1 MRDFDKHRAPG
12 VPMPEH
18 HIPKPPAPGYVIP
31 PIPPCKPYVPGFS
44 PEEQMAIL
52 THKVNE
58 MIDLFNG
65 FQDDTWGAYQ
75 AIVESA
81 LTNDAYYNEITVEE
95 GYIPEAEAKYKVVH
109 IPFLDRAKQPIYIE
123 LGLAYNNTTNANVH
137 EDVFSASKRTLA
149 DKLIPAY
156 NSTNTWWGATV
167 WKNAPIGKIGE
178 NPADYTVGI
187 TANGFIK
194 VYEMLTNYTQLKQ
207 DGVRNAF
214 VANSI
219 LVQGG
224 AMTPSKFYPDEKDK
238 LLGRVGM
245 GMNYDT
251 KERFFVIV
259 NGSDASGCT
268 AEMLA
273 NIFLKYNCTVA
284 VELSNGLATVGVDKG
299 SMMFVPPTVDGD
311 DVPTIPEVNAFWYIT
326 KRRHYRN
333 EYVKDVAE
341 LTQKTGEC
349 LWESM
354 LAEIA
359 VDEAKLEIKEL
370 SDQLDKETIDREN
383 ADNELQEAD
392 KTLQENIDAEAT
404 AREESDTQLDNR
416 ITREVQTLNTR
427 IDSEVATLNETIQS
441 VKTELQNNVD
451 TLEEKVEGY
460 HTELNNADID
470 KVELIQDGTKDT
482 YRLMKKDGTAISVP
496 IEMYNYELLIQKLT
510 SLSNLET
517 ALETESQ
524 TRANADDELQA
535 QINTL
540 KDDQT
545 KYVPLAG
552 GTMTGGLILSGDPTA
567 EGSGYQAATKAY
579 VDSKVSGAGDG
590 DFKKDGSVA
599 MTGNINVGGFKVT
612 NMADPTDAGDATN
625 KGYVDT
631 SLASQKSTIEN
642 EYKQY
647 VQENAVAPNE
657 PIDGKLD
664 LGGNTIENVGTPVNG
679 TDAANKDYVDD
690 SIEAARQVIVL
701 KGTNTVAELGTAYTS
716 GKYVIVA
723 TENGVFYNITDY
735 AVNDAEVK
743 ISYVVSFNTATAE
756 KGYLKFDTVITTAA
770 TLLSTI
776 FPADISTA
784 DANFVVSD
792 GLIDF
797 NDKRVLGVDTPLN
810 ENEVANKKY
819 VDTGL
824 SSKLSLSGGTMRG
837 ALRLAG
843 TPTNDND
850 AVTKGYVDAGTGA
863 VKPYNISLDT
873 TAADIYTALNGGQ
886 SVFTLVG
893 GDETVDSSAI
903 VSATLVDTTYDVKVI
918 SGNVLYTY
926 TGTDGSTAF
935 SAFSQ
940 ATLGEAPPDIT
951 MIITND
957 TTGAELYAAI
967 NEQNKK
973 IFYKDVSGLYNIYY
987 PVLCTEIAVSLI
999 NTIAGRSDPS
1009 KTTLQ
1014 VIAVGAEDTVGTAP
1028 TNYFYTTSEID
1039 TKLQA
1044 LQDAID
1050 ALESTVATKA
1060 DQSALDS
1067 TNATVATKAN
1077 QSALDQTNN
1086 TVSSLQTTVGQKA
1099 NSSDLNSTNSRVST
1113 LETWKNTYNGV
1124 IQTLYNG

>member
-12 VPMPEH
+12 VPVPEH

-52 THKVNE
+52 TNKVNE
-58 MIDLFNG
+58 MINLFNG

-214 VANSI
+214 VANSV

-259 NGSDASGCT
+259 NGSDTSGCT

-359 VDEAKLEIKEL
+359 VDEAKLEVKEL
-370 SDQLDKETIDREN
+370 SDQLDNEISEREN
-383 ADNELQEAD
+383 ADNELKEAD
-392 KTLQENIDAEAT
+392 KQLQQNIDT
-404 AREESDTQLDNR
+404 AVE
-416 ITREVQTLNTR
+416 TLNQ
-427 IDSEVATLNETIQS
+427 TIQS
-441 VKTELQNNVD
+441 VKTELQNNID

-460 HTELNNADID
+460 HTELTNADIAE
-470 KVELIQDGTKDT
+470 VELIQDSTKDT
-482 YRLMKKDGTAISVP
+482 YRLKKKDGTAISVP
-496 IEMYNYELLIQKLT
+496 IEVYNYELLIQKLT

-524 TRANADDELQA
+524 TRADADDELQG

-540 KDDQT
+540 KDAQT
-545 KYVPLAG
+545 KYVLLAG

-567 EGSGYQAATKAY
+567 EGSGFQAATKNY
-579 VDSKVSGAGDG
+579 VDSKTAGTGDG

-599 MTGNINVGGFKVT
+599 MTGNLNVGGFKVT
-612 NMADPTDAGDATN
+612 NMGEPTDAGDGTN

-631 SLASQKSTIEN
+631 SLATQKSTIEN

-647 VQENAVAPNE
+647 VQENTVAPNE
-657 PIDGKLD
+657 PIDGNLD
-664 LGGNTIENVGTPVNG
+664 LGGNTIQNVGTPVNP
-679 TDAANKDYVDD
+679 TDAANKQYVDD
-690 SIEAARQVIVL
+690 TIEASRQVIVL
-701 KGTNTVAELGTAYTS
+701 KGTNTVTELGSAYTS

-735 AVNDAEVK
+735 AVNDTEVK
-743 ISYVVSFNTATAE
+743 ISYVVSFSVSTAE

-776 FPADISTA
+776 FPADINTA
-784 DANFVVSD
+784 DANFVVAD

-797 NDKRVLGVDTPLN
+797 NDKRVLGVATPLN
-810 ENEVANKKY
+810 GNEVANKQY
-819 VDTGL
+819 VDSGL
-824 SSKLSLSGGTMRG
+824 STKLSLSGGTMTG

-873 TAADIYTALNGGQ
+873 TAVDIYTALNGGQ

-935 SAFSQ
+935 SAFSK
-940 ATLGEAPPDIT
+940 ATLGEAPPDAT
-951 MIITND
+951 MEVAGD
-957 TTGAELYAAI
+957 TTLTEIYQAVTEQGKRILHLVTEGI
-967 NEQNKK
+967 NS
-973 IFYKDVSGLYNIYY
+973 YYYVSF
-987 PVLCTEIAVSLI
+987 CTEESIMGIAVDTDSVTKVSL
-999 NTIAGRSDPS
+999 NTEHN
-1009 KTTLQ
+1009 TF
-1014 VIAVGAEDTVGTAP
+1014 GTAV
-1028 TNYFYTTSEID
+1028 YDHYYSTTTID

-1050 ALESTVATKA
+1050 ALETAVATKA

-1077 QSALDQTNN
+1077 QSALDQTNS

-1099 NSSDLNSTNSRVST
+1099 NTSDLNSVSSRVST
-1113 LETWKNTYNGV
+1113 LETWKNTYNGI
-1124 IQTLYNG
+1124 IQTIYNG

>member
-12 VPMPEH
+12 VPRPEH
-18 HIPKPPAPGYVIP
+18 NIPKPPAPGYVIP

-52 THKVNE
+52 TEKVNE
-58 MIDLFNG
+58 MIGLFNG

-167 WKNAPIGKIGE
+167 WKNAPIGNIGE

-194 VYEMLTNYTQLKQ
+194 IYEHLTNYTQLKQ

-214 VANSI
+214 MANSI

-224 AMTPSKFYPDEKDK
+224 AMTPTKFYPDEKDK

-268 AEMLA
+268 AEMFA

-383 ADNELQEAD
+383 ADNELQE
-392 KTLQENIDAEAT
+392 NIDAEAA
-404 AREESDTQLDNR
+404 AREEGDTQLDNR
-416 ITREVQTLNTR
+416 ITQEVQTLNQ
-427 IDSEVATLNETIQS
+427 TIQS
-441 VKTELQNNVD
+441 VKTELQNNID
-451 TLEEKVEGY
+451 TLEAKVEEY
-460 HTELNNADID
+460 HTELNNADIE

-496 IEMYNYELLIQKLT
+496 IEVYNYELLIQKLT

-524 TRANADDELQA
+524 TRAAADDELQA

-540 KDDQT
+540 KDGQT

-552 GTMTGGLILSGDPTA
+552 GTMTGSLILSGDPTA
-567 EGSGYQAATKAY
+567 EGSGYQAATRAY

-625 KGYVDT
+625 KNYVDT

-647 VQENAVAPNE
+647 VQENTVAPDE

-679 TDAANKDYVDD
+679 TDAANKDYVDN
-690 SIEAARQVIVL
+690 SIEQARQVVVL
-701 KGTNTVAELGTAYTS
+701 KGTNTVTELGTAYTA

-735 AVNDAEVK
+735 AVNDTVVK
-743 ISYVVSFNTATAE
+743 ISYVVSFSTATAE

-784 DANFVVSD
+784 DANFVVAD

-797 NDKRVLGVDTPLN
+797 NDKRVLGVATPLN
-810 ENEVANKKY
+810 GNEVANKQY

-824 SSKLSLSGGTMRG
+824 SSKLSLSGGTMTG
-837 ALRLAG
+837 ALRLTG

-935 SAFSQ
+935 SAFSK
-940 ATLGEAPPDIT
+940 ATLGEAPPDAT
-951 MIITND
+951 MEVTND
-957 TTGAELYAAI
+957 TTLTEIYQAVT
-967 NEQNKK
+967 EQGKR
-973 IFYKDVSGLYNIYY
+973 ILHLTTEDVNSYY
-987 PVLCTEIAVSLI
+987 YVGFCTEESIMAIAVDTDSVTKVLL
-999 NTIAGRSDPS
+999 NTEHNTFGAAVYEHYYS
-1009 KTTLQ
+1009 TT
-1014 VIAVGAEDTVGTAP
+1014 T
-1028 TNYFYTTSEID
+1028 ID
-1039 TKLQA
+1039 TKLQT

-1050 ALESTVATKA
+1050 ALETAVASKA

-1077 QSALDQTNN
+1077 QSALDQTNS

-1099 NSSDLNSTNSRVST
+1099 NSSDLNNTNSRVST

>member
-18 HIPKPPAPGYVIP
+18 HIPKPPCNPCVPEHHFPKPPAPGYVIP

-52 THKVNE
+52 TNKVNE
-58 MIDLFNG
+58 MINLFNG

-224 AMTPSKFYPDEKDK
+224 AMTPSKFFPDEKDQ

-259 NGSDASGCT
+259 NGSDTSGCT
-268 AEMLA
+268 TEMLA

-284 VELSNGLATVGVDKG
+284 VELANGLATVGVDKG
-299 SMMFVPPTVDGD
+299 SMMFIPPTVDGD
-311 DVPTIPEVNAFWYIT
+311 DVPTVPEVNAFWYIT

-354 LAEIA
+354 LADIA
-359 VDEAKLEIKEL
+359 VDEAKLEVKEL
-370 SDQLDKETIDREN
+370 SDQLDNEISEREN
-383 ADNELQEAD
+383 ADNELKEAD
-392 KTLQENIDAEAT
+392 KQLQQNIDT
-404 AREESDTQLDNR
+404 AVE
-416 ITREVQTLNTR
+416 TLNQ
-427 IDSEVATLNETIQS
+427 TIQS
-441 VKTELQNNVD
+441 VKTELQNNID

-460 HTELNNADID
+460 HTELTNADIAE
-470 KVELIQDGTKDT
+470 VELIQDSTKDT
-482 YRLMKKDGTAISVP
+482 YRLKKKDGTAISVP
-496 IEMYNYELLIQKLT
+496 IEVYNYELLIQKLT

-524 TRANADDELQA
+524 TRADADDELQS

-540 KDDQT
+540 KDAQN

-552 GTMTGGLILSGDPTA
+552 GTMTGSLILSGDPTA
-567 EGSGYQAATKAY
+567 EGSGFQAATKNY
-579 VDSKVSGAGDG
+579 VDSKVAGTGDG

-599 MTGNINVGGFKVT
+599 MTGNLNVGGFKVT
-612 NMADPTDAGDATN
+612 NMGEPTDAGDATN
-625 KGYVDT
+625 KNYVDT
-631 SLASQKSTIEN
+631 NLASQKSTIEN

-647 VQENAVAPNE
+647 VQENTVAPNK
-657 PIDGKLD
+657 PIEGSLD
-664 LGGNTIENVGTPVNG
+664 LGGNTIENVGTPVNP
-679 TDAANKDYVDD
+679 TDAANKQYVDD
-690 SIEAARQVIVL
+690 TIEASRQVIVL
-701 KGTNTVAELGTAYTS
+701 KGTNTVTELGSAYTS

-723 TENGVFYNITDY
+723 TESGVFYNITDY
-735 AVNDAEVK
+735 AVNDSQVK
-743 ISYVVSFNTATAE
+743 ISYVVSFSSATAE
-756 KGYLKFDTVITTAA
+756 TGYLKFDTVVTTAA
-770 TLLSTI
+770 TLLSAI

-784 DANFVVSD
+784 DANLAVAD
-792 GLIDF
+792 GLIGF
-797 NDKRVLGVDTPLN
+797 NDKRVLGVANPTND
-810 ENEVANKKY
+810 NEVANKKY
-819 VDTGL
+819 VDNGL
-824 SSKLSLSGGTMRG
+824 STKLNLSGGTMTG

-863 VKPYNISLDT
+863 VKPYTISLDT
-873 TAADIYTALNGGQ
+873 TAGDIYTALNGGQ

-903 VSATLVDTTYDVKVI
+903 VSASLSDSTYDVKVI

-926 TGTDGSTAF
+926 TGTDGTTAF
-935 SAFSQ
+935 SAFST

-951 MIITND
+951 MVITNE
-957 TTGAELYAAI
+957 TTGTELYNAI
-967 NEQNKK
+967 NGQNKK
-973 IFYKDVSGLYNIYY
+973 IFYKEVSGIYNVYY
-987 PVLCTEIAVSLI
+987 PFLCTAANVLLM
-999 NTIAGRSDPS
+999 NAGAGSSDAETS
-1009 KTTLQ
+1009 T
-1014 VIAVGAEDTVGTAP
+1014 VILYSIGAEDTVGDATP
-1028 TNYFYTTSEID
+1028 IYLYSKVEID
-1039 TKLQA
+1039 KKLQELQESIEA
-1044 LQDAID
+1044 LQT
-1050 ALESTVATKA
+1050 TVASKA
-1060 DQSALDS
+1060 DQSALDA
-1067 TNATVATKAN
+1067 TNQTVATKAN
-1077 QSALDQTNN
+1077 QSALDSTNS

-1099 NSSDLNSTNSRVST
+1099 DTSALNSVSGRVSE
-1113 LETWKNTYNGV
+1113 LETWKNTYNGI

>member
-12 VPMPEH
+12 VPVPEH
-18 HIPKPPAPGYVIP
+18 HFPKPPAPCVPVPEHHFPKPPAPGYVIP

-52 THKVNE
+52 TNKVNE
-58 MIDLFNG
+58 MINLFNG

-156 NSTNTWWGATV
+156 NSTNTWWGATI

-224 AMTPSKFYPDEKDK
+224 AMTPSKFFPDEKDQM
-238 LLGRVGM
+238 LGRVGM

-259 NGSDASGCT
+259 NGSDTSGCT
-268 AEMLA
+268 TEMLA

-284 VELSNGLATVGVDKG
+284 VELANGLATVGVDKG

-354 LAEIA
+354 LADIA
-359 VDEAKLEIKEL
+359 VDEAKLEVKEL
-370 SDQLDKETIDREN
+370 SDQLDNEISEREN
-383 ADNELQEAD
+383 ADNELKEAD
-392 KTLQENIDAEAT
+392 KQLQQNIDT
-404 AREESDTQLDNR
+404 AVE
-416 ITREVQTLNTR
+416 TLNQ
-427 IDSEVATLNETIQS
+427 TIQS
-441 VKTELQNNVD
+441 VKTELQNNID

-460 HTELNNADID
+460 HTELTNADIAE
-470 KVELIQDGTKDT
+470 VELIQDSTKDT
-482 YRLMKKDGTAISVP
+482 YRLKKKDGTAISVP
-496 IEMYNYELLIQKLT
+496 IEVYNYELLIQKLT

-524 TRANADDELQA
+524 TRAEADDELQS

-540 KDDQT
+540 KDAQT

-552 GTMTGGLILSGDPTA
+552 GTMTGSLILSGDPTP
-567 EGSGYQAATKAY
+567 EGSGFQAATKSY
-579 VDSKVSGAGDG
+579 VDSKVSGTGDG

-599 MTGNINVGGFKVT
+599 MTGNLNVGGFKVT
-612 NMADPTDAGDATN
+612 NMADPTDGGDAAN
-625 KGYVDT
+625 KNYVDAN
-631 SLASQKSTIEN
+631 LASQKSTIEN

-647 VQENAVAPNE
+647 VQENTVAPDE

-664 LGGNTIENVGTPVNG
+664 LGGNTIENVGTPVNP
-679 TDAANKDYVDD
+679 TDAANKQYVDD
-690 SIEAARQVIVL
+690 TIEASRQVIVL
-701 KGTNTVAELGTAYTS
+701 KGTNTVTELGSAYTS

-723 TENGVFYNITDY
+723 TESGVFYNITDY
-735 AVNDAEVK
+735 AVNDSQVK
-743 ISYVVSFNTATAE
+743 ISYVVSFSSDAGS
-756 KGYLKFDTVITTAA
+756 GYLKFDTVVTTAA
-770 TLLSTI
+770 TLLSSI

-792 GLIDF
+792 GLIGF
-797 NDKRVLGVDTPLN
+797 NDKRVVGVANPTND
-810 ENEVANKKY
+810 NEVANKKY
-819 VDTGL
+819 VDNGL
-824 SSKLSLSGGTMRG
+824 STKLNLSGGTMTG

-863 VKPYNISLDT
+863 VKPYTISLDT
-873 TAADIYTALNGGQ
+873 TAGGIYTALNGGQ

-903 VSATLVDTTYDVKVI
+903 VSASLMDSTYDVKVI

-926 TGTDGSTAF
+926 TGMDGTTAF
-935 SAFSQ
+935 SSFSK
-940 ATLGEAPPDIT
+940 ATLGEAPPDMVMT
-951 MIITND
+951 VSAE
-957 TTGAELYAAI
+957 TTLTQIYTAVTTEG
-967 NEQNKK
+967 KK
-973 IFYKDVSGLYNIYY
+973 ILSVKADSIDKYY
-987 PVLCTEIAVSLI
+987 YIAYISADAMKAVSIDETSISLVEMSGGDTAWSAASI
-999 NTIAGRSDPS
+999 THYYNTQTIDS
-1009 KTTLQ
+1009 KIQEVKESISTL
-1014 VIAVGAEDTVGTAP
+1014 E
-1028 TNYFYTTSEID
+1028 
-1039 TKLQA
+1039 TKVNA
-1044 LQDAID
+1044 
-1050 ALESTVATKA
+1050 KA
-1060 DQSALDS
+1060 DQTALDA
-1067 TNATVATKAN
+1067 TNQTVATKAN
-1077 QSALDQTNN
+1077 QSALDSTNQ

-1099 NSSDLNSTNSRVST
+1099 DTSTVNSVSSRVST

-1124 IQTLYNG
+1124 ITTLYNG

>member
-12 VPMPEH
+12 VPVLEHHIPKPPCNPCVPEH
-18 HIPKPPAPGYVIP
+18 HFPKPPAPGYVIP

-52 THKVNE
+52 TEKVNE
-58 MIDLFNG
+58 MIGLFNG

-95 GYIPEAEAKYKVVH
+95 GYIAEADSKYKVVH

-137 EDVFSASKRTLA
+137 EDVFSASERLYA

-156 NSTNTWWGATV
+156 QSTNTWNGAVV
-167 WKNAPIGKIGE
+167 WKGAPISNIGE

-187 TANGFIK
+187 TDRGFIK
-194 VYEMLTNYTQLKQ
+194 IYEHLTSYTQLKQ
-207 DGVRNAF
+207 DGIRNAML
-214 VANSI
+214 ANSV

-224 AMTPSKFYPDEKDK
+224 KMTPDKFFPDEKDK

-251 KERFFVIV
+251 KERFIVIV
-259 NGSDASGCT
+259 NGSDESGCT
-268 AEMLA
+268 TEMLA
-273 NIFLKYNCTVA
+273 NIFLNYNCTVA
-284 VELSNGLATVGVDKG
+284 VELANGLKTVAIDKG
-299 SMMFVPPTVDGD
+299 QMMFVPPTVGGD
-311 DVPTIPEVNAFWYIT
+311 VVPTVPELNAFWYIT
-326 KRRHYRN
+326 KRRHYKN
-333 EYVKDVAE
+333 EYVKDVAS
-341 LTQKTGEC
+341 LTQKYGRA
-349 LWESM
+349 LWETM
-354 LAEIA
+354 LADIS
-359 VDEAKLEIKEL
+359 VDNVKEVVAEF
-370 SDQLDKETIDREN
+370 SQRLDKEVSDREN
-383 ADNELQEAD
+383 G
-392 KTLQENIDAEAT
+392 DA
-404 AREESDTQLDNR
+404 QLDAK
-416 ITREVQTLNTR
+416 
-427 IDSEVATLNETIQS
+427 IDSEVETINQKIDTE
-441 VKTELQNNVD
+441 VTRLDNLIEATKTELQTNID
-451 TLEEKVEGY
+451 TLSQTVEQY
-460 HTELNNADID
+460 HTELTNADIAE
-470 KVELIQDGTKDT
+470 VELIQDSTKDT
-482 YRLMKKDGTAISVP
+482 FRLMKKDGTAISVP
-496 IEMYNYELLIQKLT
+496 IEVYNYELLIQKLT

-524 TRANADDELQA
+524 TRADADDALQS

-540 KDDQT
+540 KDEQV

-567 EGSGYQAATKAY
+567 EGSGFQAATKNY
-579 VDSKVSGAGDG
+579 VDSKTAGAGDG

-599 MTGNINVGGFKVT
+599 MTGNLNVGGFKVT
-612 NMADPTDAGDATN
+612 NMVEPTDAGDATN
-625 KGYVDT
+625 KNYVDT
-631 SLASQKSTIEN
+631 SLATQKSTIEN

-647 VQENAVAPNE
+647 VQENTVAPDR
-657 PIDGKLD
+657 PIEGSLD
-664 LGGNTIENVGTPVNG
+664 LNGNTIENVGTPVNP

-690 SIEAARQVIVL
+690 AVSEIKFKLLTGNNTILELSNALINGWAVVKPGTGQIFYIVTGITYESANYRISCLAVELYSFEGVKYNRVLAHTIETGA
-701 KGTNTVAELGTAYTS
+701 GTVPTS
-716 GKYVIVA
+716 
-723 TENGVFYNITDY
+723 
-735 AVNDAEVK
+735 
-743 ISYVVSFNTATAE
+743 
-756 KGYLKFDTVITTAA
+756 
-770 TLLSTI
+770 LLSEFFPLTI
-776 FPADISTA
+776 SDMTDFTISDNVIDLLNKKIANVEIPTDNK
-784 DANFVVSD
+784 DA
-792 GLIDF
+792 
-797 NDKRVLGVDTPLN
+797 
-810 ENEVANKKY
+810 ANKQY

-824 SSKLSLSGGTMRG
+824 SSKLSLSGGTMTG

-893 GDETVDSSAI
+893 GDEVVDSSAI
-903 VSATLVDTTYDVKVI
+903 VSATLAGSTYDIKVI

-940 ATLGEAPPDIT
+940 ATLGEAPPDAT
-951 MIITND
+951 MVVTNE
-957 TTGAELYAAI
+957 TTL
-967 NEQNKK
+967 
-973 IFYKDVSGLYNIYY
+973 
-987 PVLCTEIAVSLI
+987 TEIYQAVTEQGKRILNLKNEGLDAYYYVAFATSESIMAVSVDSDSVTVMKLDAQHTI
-999 NTIAGRSDPS
+999 GAATYDHYYNTTTIDS
-1009 KTTLQ
+1009 K
-1014 VIAVGAEDTVGTAP
+1014 I
-1028 TNYFYTTSEID
+1028 S
-1039 TKLQA
+1039 A
-1044 LQDAID
+1044 LQSAID
-1050 ALESTVATKA
+1050 ALEETVATKA

-1077 QSALDQTNN
+1077 QTALDETNS

-1099 NSSDLNSTNSRVST
+1099 NSSDLNSVSSRVST

-1124 IQTLYNG
+1124 ITTLYNG

>member
-12 VPMPEH
+12 VPVPEH
-18 HIPKPPAPGYVIP
+18 HIPKPPCNPCVPEHHFPKPPAPGYVIP

-52 THKVNE
+52 TNKVNE
-58 MIDLFNG
+58 MINLFNG

-224 AMTPSKFYPDEKDK
+224 AMTPSKFFPDEKDQM
-238 LLGRVGM
+238 LGRVGM

-259 NGSDASGCT
+259 NGSDTSGCT
-268 AEMLA
+268 TEMLA

-354 LAEIA
+354 LADIA
-359 VDEAKLEIKEL
+359 VDEAKLEVKEL
-370 SDQLDKETIDREN
+370 SDQLDNEISEREN
-383 ADNELQEAD
+383 ADNELKEAD
-392 KTLQENIDAEAT
+392 KQLQQNIDT
-404 AREESDTQLDNR
+404 AVE
-416 ITREVQTLNTR
+416 TLNQ
-427 IDSEVATLNETIQS
+427 TIQS
-441 VKTELQNNVD
+441 VKTELQNNIG

-460 HTELNNADID
+460 HTELTNADIAE
-470 KVELIQDGTKDT
+470 VELIQDGTKDT
-482 YRLMKKDGTAISVP
+482 YRLKKKDGTAISVP
-496 IEMYNYELLIQKLT
+496 IEVYNYELLIQKLT

-524 TRANADDELQA
+524 TRAEADDELQS

-540 KDDQT
+540 KDAQT

-552 GTMTGGLILSGDPTA
+552 GTMTGSLILSGDPTT
-567 EGSGYQAATKAY
+567 EGSGFQAATKSY

-599 MTGNINVGGFKVT
+599 MTGNLNVGGFKVT
-612 NMADPTDAGDATN
+612 NMAEPTDVGDAAN
-625 KGYVDT
+625 KNYVDT
-631 SLASQKSTIEN
+631 NLASQKSTIEN

-647 VQENAVAPNE
+647 VQENTVAPNK
-657 PIDGKLD
+657 PIEGSLD
-664 LGGNTIENVGTPVNG
+664 LGGNTIENVGTPVNP
-679 TDAANKDYVDD
+679 TDAANKQYVDD
-690 SIEAARQVIVL
+690 TIEASRQVIVL
-701 KGTNTVAELGTAYTS
+701 KGTNTVTELGSAYS
-716 GKYVIVA
+716 AAKYVIVA

-735 AVNDAEVK
+735 AVNEGVVK
-743 ISYVVSFNTATAE
+743 ISYVVSFSGDTGS
-756 KGYLKFDTVITTAA
+756 GYLKFDTVTTTAA
-770 TLLSTI
+770 TLLNTI

-784 DANFVVSD
+784 DANFVVAD
-792 GLIDF
+792 GFVSF
-797 NDKRVLGVDTPLN
+797 NDKRVLGVTNPTND
-810 ENEVANKKY
+810 NEVANKKY
-819 VDTGL
+819 VDNGL
-824 SSKLSLSGGTMRG
+824 STKLNLSGGTMTG

-873 TAADIYTALNGGQ
+873 TAGDIYTALNGGQ

-903 VSATLVDTTYDVKVI
+903 VGASLTDSTYDVKVI

-926 TGTDGSTAF
+926 TGTDGTTAF
-935 SAFSQ
+935 SAFSK
-940 ATLGEAPPDIT
+940 ATLGEAPPDAT
-951 MIITND
+951 MEVTED
-957 TTGAELYAAI
+957 TTL
-967 NEQNKK
+967 
-973 IFYKDVSGLYNIYY
+973 
-987 PVLCTEIAVSLI
+987 TEIYQAVNENGKRILHATGGEGVNGYI
-999 NTIAGRSDPS
+999 YVTIATPELIEGIQTASNIEDDVEVDRVISTITLD
-1009 KTTLQ
+1009 TTNS
-1014 VIAVGAEDTVGTAP
+1014 TFGTS
-1028 TNYFYTTSEID
+1028 TRID
-1039 TKLQA
+1039 YYSGSYIKTKLQE
-1044 LQDAID
+1044 LQ
-1050 ALESTVATKA
+1050 ESIESLQTTLATKA

-1077 QSALDQTNN
+1077 QSALDSTNS

-1099 NSSDLNSTNSRVST
+1099 DTSALNSVSSRVST

>member
-12 VPMPEH
+12 VPVPEH
-18 HIPKPPAPGYVIP
+18 DIPKPPAPGYVIP

-52 THKVNE
+52 TNKVNE
-58 MIDLFNG
+58 MINLFNG

-167 WKNAPIGKIGE
+167 WKNAPIGNIGE

-214 VANSI
+214 MANSI

-259 NGSDASGCT
+259 NGSDTSGCT

-311 DVPTIPEVNAFWYIT
+311 DVPTVPEVNAFWYIT

-383 ADNELQEAD
+383 ADKELQEAD
-392 KTLQENIDAEAT
+392 KTL
-404 AREESDTQLDNR
+404 
-416 ITREVQTLNTR
+416 NTR
-427 IDSEVATLNETIQS
+427 IDTEVATLNQTIES
-441 VKTELQNNVD
+441 VKNELQNNID
-451 TLEEKVEGY
+451 TLEEKVEEY
-460 HTELNNADID
+460 HTDLTNADIAE
-470 KVELIQDGTKDT
+470 VELIQDSTKDT
-482 YRLMKKDGTAISVP
+482 YRIKKKDGTVISVP
-496 IEMYNYELLIQKLT
+496 IEVYNYELLIQKLT

-517 ALETESQ
+517 VLETESQ
-524 TRANADDELQA
+524 TRADADDKLQA

-552 GTMTGGLILSGDPTA
+552 GTMTGSLILSGDPTA
-567 EGSGYQAATKAY
+567 EGSGYQAATRNY
-579 VDSKVSGAGDG
+579 VDSKISGAGDG

-612 NMADPTDAGDATN
+612 NMADPTDAGDAAN
-625 KGYVDT
+625 KSYVDT
-631 SLASQKSTIEN
+631 NLASQKSTIEN

-647 VQENAVAPNE
+647 VQENTVSPDK
-657 PIDGKLD
+657 PIEGSLD
-664 LGGNTIENVGTPVNG
+664 LNGNTIENVGTPVNG

-701 KGTNTVAELGTAYTS
+701 KGTNTVAELGTAYTA

-743 ISYVVSFNTATAE
+743 ISYVVSFSSATAE

-784 DANFVVSD
+784 DANFVVAD

-797 NDKRVLGVDTPLN
+797 NGKRVLGVSTPLN
-810 ENEVANKKY
+810 ANEVANKQY

-824 SSKLSLSGGTMRG
+824 SSKLSLSGGTMTG

-843 TPTNDND
+843 APTNDND

-903 VSATLVDTTYDVKVI
+903 VSATLTDTTYDIRII
-918 SGNVLYTY
+918 SGNTLYVY
-926 TGTDGSTAF
+926 VGTDGSTAF
-935 SAFSQ
+935 SAFPYV
-940 ATLGEAPPDIT
+940 ALGQAPPDIT
-951 MIITND
+951 QVITLNTTATELRDYYLND
-957 TTGAELYAAI
+957 DKRIFIRKSNADDHAFIFLITYINGTDIDLIGTNQRSVYAV
-967 NEQNKK
+967 NFTSGEQTLEQALENATE
-973 IFYKDVSGLYNIYY
+973 YY
-987 PVLCTEIAVSLI
+987 
-999 NTIAGRSDPS
+999 S
-1009 KTTLQ
+1009 KTQIDAKVQELQ
-1014 VIAVGAEDTVGTAP
+1014 
-1028 TNYFYTTSEID
+1028 S
-1039 TKLQA
+1039 
-1044 LQDAID
+1044 AID
-1050 ALESTVATKA
+1050 ALETALDTTNATVATKA
-1060 DQSALDS
+1060 DQSALD
-1067 TNATVATKAN
+1067 T
-1077 QSALDQTNN
+1077 TNN
-1086 TVSSLQTTVGQKA
+1086 TVSSLSTTVSQKA
-1099 NSSDLNSTNSRVST
+1099 NTTDLNATNTRVST

>member
-12 VPMPEH
+12 VPVPEH
-18 HIPKPPAPGYVIP
+18 HIPKPPTPGYVIP

-52 THKVNE
+52 TEKVNE
-58 MIDLFNG
+58 MIGLFNG

-95 GYIPEAEAKYKVVH
+95 GYIPEAESKYKVVH

-167 WKNAPIGKIGE
+167 WKNAPIGNIGE

-194 VYEMLTNYTQLKQ
+194 VYEHLTNYTQLKQ

-214 VANSI
+214 MANSV

-224 AMTPSKFYPDEKDK
+224 AITPSKFYPDEKDK

-268 AEMLA
+268 AEMFA

-370 SDQLDKETIDREN
+370 SDQLDNEISEREN
-383 ADNELQEAD
+383 ADNELKEAD
-392 KTLQENIDAEAT
+392 EQLQQNIDT
-404 AREESDTQLDNR
+404 AVE
-416 ITREVQTLNTR
+416 TLNQ
-427 IDSEVATLNETIQS
+427 TIQS
-441 VKTELQNNVD
+441 VKTELQNNID
-451 TLEEKVEGY
+451 TLEEKVEEY
-460 HTELNNADID
+460 HTELNNADIAE
-470 KVELIQDGTKDT
+470 VELIQDSTKDT
-482 YRLMKKDGTAISVP
+482 YRLKKKDGTAISVP
-496 IEMYNYELLIQKLT
+496 IEVYNYELLIQKLT

-524 TRANADDELQA
+524 TRADADDELQA

-552 GTMTGGLILSGDPTA
+552 GTMTGSLILSGDPTA

-625 KGYVDT
+625 KNYVDT

-647 VQENAVAPNE
+647 VQENTVAPNE

-735 AVNDAEVK
+735 AVNDTEVK
-743 ISYVVSFNTATAE
+743 ISYVVSFSVATAE
-756 KGYLKFDTVITTAA
+756 KGYLKFDTVITSAA

-776 FPADISTA
+776 FPADINTA
-784 DANFVVSD
+784 DANFVVAD

-797 NDKRVLGVDTPLN
+797 NDKRVLGVATPLN
-810 ENEVANKKY
+810 GNEVANKQY

-824 SSKLSLSGGTMRG
+824 SSKLSLSGGTMTG

-843 TPTNDND
+843 APTNDND

-873 TAADIYTALNGGQ
+873 TAAEIYTALNGGQ

-893 GDETVDSSAI
+893 GDDTVDSSAI
-903 VSATLVDTTYDVKVI
+903 VSATLLDTTYDVKVI

-940 ATLGEAPPDIT
+940 ATLGEAPPDAT
-951 MIITND
+951 MEVTGD
-957 TTGAELYAAI
+957 TTL
-967 NEQNKK
+967 
-973 IFYKDVSGLYNIYY
+973 
-987 PVLCTEIAVSLI
+987 TEIYQAVTEQGKRILHKTRELGKQVVDDYLYVASINSGGATLI
-999 NTIAGRSDPS
+999 SNYSGSGVGSIAVYILTNNNNTIGSATTQSYYS
-1009 KTTLQ
+1009 KDL
-1014 VIAVGAEDTVGTAP
+1014 
-1028 TNYFYTTSEID
+1028 ID
-1039 TKLQA
+1039 SKLQT

-1050 ALESTVATKA
+1050 ALETAVVTKASQTDLDSLESTVATKA
-1060 DQSALDS
+1060 DQSALDT
-1067 TNATVATKAN
+1067 TN
-1077 QSALDQTNN
+1077 S

-1099 NSSDLNSTNSRVST
+1099 NTSDLNNTNSRVST

-1124 IQTLYNG
+1124 IQTLYAG